1 MEATKSNIFSLLNGQ
16 IQYIVP
22 VYQRLY
28 SWEIEQCQCLWD
40 DILAMQNENREGHFL
55 GSIVCI
61 AEKTSPI
68 GVQKYMVIDGQQRLT
83 TLTIALIA
91 LRDTVKD
98 GSGINKEEIN
108 ISYLIN
114 QFKDGEEKYKLL
126 LTEEDRDV
134 LIALI
139 EKRPI
144 PEGTVS
150 KILNSYNFFKS
161 KIEKNELEPS
171 KLSEAMGKLLIVL
184 INLEREHDDPQAI
197 FESLNSTGKKLS
209 SSDLIRNFIL
219 MGLEKEPQKTLYNNI
234 WRPMELLFGHDDA
247 GEHMSWF
254 FRDYLTMKMHRIPKI
269 DNVYDEFKRW
279 RLNNSELNND
289 TLCAELFEF
298 AKIYTDIT
306 FAKCSDSELN
316 AYYKQINSLNM
327 GVVLPFLIFVIH
339 DFNRFEEDENPKL
352 THEGLIE
359 IVRLCIS
366 YVLRRSVCD
375 IPTNSLNKTFANL
388 ANEIKENDYL
398 NSIKAAFI
406 KKDDYKV
413 FPNNEMFKK
422 AFISK
427 EVYKSRNRNYIL
439 DRLEN
444 YDNKTTS
451 IIENM
456 TIEHIMPQ
464 NDDPCDEW
472 KKMLGEE
479 WERVHNEYLH
489 TIGNLTLTNYNSEM
503 SDKPF
508 LEKMEMEGG
517 FKETNIRLNKYI
529 VKQTEWT
536 EKQIKERA
544 DLLFE
549 KAKEIWEYPVLS
561 EEELA
566 PYVEKQTTEVQ
577 YTLESYNL
585 NLVAKMLFV
594 NLDKR
599 IMNLS
604 PSVRREFKKLYVAYK
619 IDTNFVDI
627 VFTDRNLKLA
637 INMKFSDVK
646 DPKGIC
652 RDMTDI
658 GKWGNG
664 NVEICFSSLADIDD
678 VMYIIEQSF
687 EAQIQ

>member
-1 MEATKSNIFSLLNGQ
+1 MDATKSNIFSLLNGQ
-16 IQYIVP
+16 IQYLVP

-61 AEKTSPI
+61 AEKTSPN

-83 TLTIALIA
+83 TLTLALIA

-98 GSGINKEEIN
+98 DSGINKEEIN

-114 QFKDGEEKYKLL
+114 QFKEGEEKYKLL
-126 LTEEDRDV
+126 LTEEDREV

-139 EKRPI
+139 EKKPI

-150 KILNSYNFFKS
+150 KVLNSYNFFKS
-161 KIEKNELEPS
+161 KIEKNELEPF

-197 FESLNSTGKKLS
+197 FESLNSKGKKLS

-254 FRDYLTMKMHRIPKI
+254 FRDYLTMKIHRIPKI

-279 RLNNSELNND
+279 RLNNSSLGNTELC
-289 TLCAELFEF
+289 TELFGF
-298 AKIYTDIT
+298 AKIYTDVI
-306 FAKCSDSELN
+306 FAKSSDSEFNSL
-316 AYYKQINSLNM
+316 YKQVNALNM
-327 GVVLPFLIFVIH
+327 GVVLPFLLFVVN
-339 DFNRFEEDENPKL
+339 DFNKHKDDENPKL
-352 THEGLIE
+352 TRDGLLE
-359 IVRLCIS
+359 IIRLCIS
-366 YVLRRSVCD
+366 YVLRRSICE
-375 IPTNSLNKTFANL
+375 IPTNSLNKTFATL
-388 ANEIKENDYL
+388 ANEIKEDDYL

-413 FPNNEMFKK
+413 FPNDESFKK

-427 EVYKSRNRNYIL
+427 EIYKIRNRNYIL

-464 NDDPCDEW
+464 NDDLCEEW
-472 KKMLGEE
+472 KKMLGDH
-479 WERVHNEYLH
+479 WERVHTEYLH

-508 LEKMEMEGG
+508 LEKMEMKGG

-549 KAKEIWEYPVLS
+549 KAKEIWEYPVLTK
-561 EEELA
+561 EELE
-566 PYVEKQTTEVQ
+566 PYIEKP
-577 YTLESYNL
+577 TLEVEYTIESYHL
-585 NLVAKMLFV
+585 NLVAKMLFE

-619 IDTNFVDI
+619 IDTNFVDV
-627 VFTDRNLKLA
+627 VFNDRSLKLS
-637 INMKFSDVK
+637 IKLKFADVK

-652 RDMTDI
+652 RDLTGI
-658 GKWGNG
+658 GQLGNG
-664 NVEICFSSLADIDD
+664 DIEICFSSLADLDN
-678 VMYIIEQSF
+678 VMYIIKQAY

>member
-1 MEATKSNIFSLLNGQ
+1 MDATKSNIFSLLNGQ

-28 SWEIEQCQCLWD
+28 SWEIEQCQCLWA

-83 TLTIALIA
+83 TLTLALIA

-98 GSGINKEEIN
+98 DSEINKEEIN

-114 QFKDGEEKYKLL
+114 QFKEGEEKYKLL

-139 EKRPI
+139 EKKPI
-144 PEGTVS
+144 QEGMIS

-234 WRPMELLFGHDDA
+234 WRPMELLFGHDNA

-279 RLNNSELNND
+279 RLNNSELSND
-289 TLCAELFEF
+289 ALCTELFDF

-306 FAKCSDSELN
+306 FAKCTDSELN
-316 AYYKQINSLNM
+316 TYYKQINSLNM
-327 GVVLPFLIFVIH
+327 GVVLPFLIFVVH
-339 DFNRFEEDENPKL
+339 DFNKFKADENPKL
-352 THEGLIE
+352 SHDGLLE

-375 IPTNSLNKTFANL
+375 IPTNSLNKTFATL
-388 ANEIKENDYL
+388 ANEIKEDDYL

-422 AFISK
+422 AFVSK
-427 EVYKSRNRNYIL
+427 EIYKSRNRNYIL

-456 TIEHIMPQ
+456 TIEHVMPQ
-464 NDDPCDEW
+464 NDDPCNEW
-472 KKMLGEE
+472 KKMLGDE
-479 WERVHNEYLH
+479 WERVHTEYLH

-566 PYVEKQTTEVQ
+566 PYIEKTAPEVQ

-585 NLVAKMLFV
+585 NLVAKMLFE

-627 VFTDRNLKLA
+627 IFTDRNLKLA

-664 NVEICFSSLADIDD
+664 DIEICFSSLADIDD
-678 VMYIIEQSF
+678 VMYVIEQSF

>member
-1 MEATKSNIFSLLNGQ
+1 MDATKSNIFSLLNGQ
-16 IQYIVP
+16 IQYLVP

-83 TLTIALIA
+83 TLTLALIA

-98 GSGINKEEIN
+98 DSGINKEEIN

-114 QFKDGEEKYKLL
+114 QFKEGEEKYKLL
-126 LTEEDRDV
+126 LTEEDKDI

-139 EKRPI
+139 EKKPI
-144 PEGTVS
+144 PEGTIS
-150 KILNSYNFFKS
+150 KVLNSYNFFKS
-161 KIEKNELEPS
+161 RIEKNELEPS

-254 FRDYLTMKMHRIPKI
+254 FRDYLIMKMHRIPKI

-279 RLNNSELNND
+279 RLNNSELGN
-289 TLCAELFEF
+289 TELCTELFDF
-298 AKIYTDIT
+298 AKIYTDVI
-306 FAKCSDSELN
+306 FAKSSDSELN
-316 AYYKQINSLNM
+316 TLYKQVNTLNM
-327 GVVLPFLIFVIH
+327 GVVLPFLLFVVN
-339 DFNRFEEDENPKL
+339 DFNKHKDDENPKL
-352 THEGLIE
+352 NRDGLLE
-359 IVRLCIS
+359 IIRLCIS
-366 YVLRRSVCD
+366 YVLRRSICE
-375 IPTNSLNKTFANL
+375 IPTNSLNKTFAIL
-388 ANEIKENDYL
+388 ANEIREDDYL

-413 FPNNEMFKK
+413 FPNNETFKK

-427 EVYKSRNRNYIL
+427 EIYKIRNRNYIL

-464 NDDPCDEW
+464 NDDLCDEW
-472 KKMLGEE
+472 KKMLGDD
-479 WERVHNEYLH
+479 WEKVHNEYLH

-517 FKETNIRLNKYI
+517 FKETNIRLNKYV

-549 KAKEIWEYPVLS
+549 KAKEIWEYPVLTK
-561 EEELA
+561 EELE
-566 PYVEKQTTEVQ
+566 PYIEKPTPEVE
-577 YTLESYNL
+577 YTIESYHL
-585 NLVAKMLFV
+585 NLVAKMLFE

-619 IDTNFVDI
+619 IDTNFVD
-627 VFTDRNLKLA
+627 VAFNDRNLKLS
-637 INMKFSDVK
+637 IKLKFADVK

-658 GKWGNG
+658 GQWGNG
-664 NVEICFSSLADIDD
+664 DIEICFSSLADLDD
-678 VMYIIEQSF
+678 VMYIIEQAY